1 MSSSQQILKCLVNIW
16 PFVSSSITPVT
27 LSSLAHA
34 QSLFWPNR
42 DECKRN
48 QKPSLLLMAFSDQLF
63 VQELFLDLF
72 PSEKICRCTTLAL
85 PLPRKEIQHLKKRM
99 KSQFECA
106 CTSKKK
112 KKGISQWIIKKTIR
126 TSKNKA
132 ISGCTAYLQ
141 AQPAARPQ
149 ERLTWELAT
158 WELLSQMGPR
168 AALLELRVFKSIE
181 KALMI
186 CLHTGYL

>member
-85 PLPRKEIQHLKKRM
+85 PLPRKEVQHLKKRM

-112 KKGISQWIIKKTIR
+112 KKVFHNGSLRRPSGPVKTKPSVGAPRISR
-126 TSKNKA
+126 H
-132 ISGCTAYLQ
+132 
-141 AQPAARPQ
+141 
-149 ERLTWELAT
+149 
-158 WELLSQMGPR
+158 SQQLGHR
-168 AALLELRVFKSIE
+168 NV
-181 KALMI
+181 
-186 CLHTGYL
+186 